1 MDKPIRN
8 TARSLFVVKEKV
20 FITPHYIRITFI
32 MSDEQVNLFQNMRS
46 GSNNKIYIPSETAMY
61 CNDYEES
68 IWNSDF
74 FIAMRTY
81 TTRNIDLINKTLQI
95 DFVAHGDNGPASK
108 WAENA
113 KSGDFLG
120 IAMKESQKPLVP
132 SSENY
137 FIVGDSTAIP
147 VISVIL
153 ESLTSTSN
161 VMLLLEVSSYRD
173 VFVLNTK
180 AHLNVKW
187 IYNPSPLD
195 GSKLAEECIA
205 LLDKEKQQ
213 YAFAAAEFET
223 IQKIKKHLKE
233 ELQLERDCF
242 YAVSYW
248 KRGSSE
254 EESNQE
260 RQKQRME

>member
-8 TARSLFVVKEKV
+8 TARSIFVVKEKI
-20 FITPHYIRITFI
+20 FITPHYIRVIFK
-32 MSDEQVNLFQNMRS
+32 MSDEQLVLFQNMRS
-46 GSNNKIYIPSETAMY
+46 GSHNKIYIPSEKAMY
-61 CNDYEES
+61 CADYEES

-74 FIAMRTY
+74 FTAVRTY
-81 TTRNIDLINKTLQI
+81 TTRDIDFNAKTLQI
-95 DFVAHGDNGPASK
+95 DFVAHGDSGPASK

-132 SSENY
+132 SAQNY

-153 ESLTSTSN
+153 ETLPSTAN
-161 VMLLLEVSSYRD
+161 VMLLLEVNSYRD
-173 VFVLNTK
+173 TFVLHSK
-180 AHLNVKW
+180 ANLNVRW
-187 IYNPSPLD
+187 IYNSSPLS

-205 LLDKEKQQ
+205 LLAEEKQF
-213 YAFAAAEFET
+213 YIYAAAEFEV
-223 IQKIKKHLKE
+223 IKKIRRHLKE
-233 ELQLERDCF
+233 ALQLERDR
-242 YAVSYW
+242 YYTVSYW
-248 KRGSSE
+248 TRGISE

>member
-1 MDKPIRN
+1 MDKAIRN
-8 TARSLFVVKEKV
+8 AARSIFEVKEKTFV
-20 FITPHYIRITFI
+20 TPHYIRITFK
-32 MSDEQVNLFQNMRS
+32 MSDEQVNIFQNMHS
-46 GSNNKIYIPSETAMY
+46 GSNNKIYIPSEKAIY
-61 CNDYEES
+61 GANYDES

-74 FIAMRTY
+74 FIAVRTY
-81 TTRNIDLINKTLQI
+81 TTRSIDLINKTLQI

-132 SSENY
+132 MNKNY

-153 ESLTSTSN
+153 ETLPSTTN
-161 VMLLLEVSSYRD
+161 VMLLIEVSSYRD
-173 VFVLNTK
+173 AFVLNTK
-180 AHLNVKW
+180 ANLNVKW
-187 IYNPSPLD
+187 IYNPSPLN

-205 LLDKEKQQ
+205 LLAEEKQH
-213 YAFAAAEFET
+213 YVFAAAEFET
-223 IQKIKKHLKE
+223 IRKIKKHLKE
-233 ELQLERDCF
+233 DLQLERDHF
-242 YAVSYW
+242 QAVSYW

>member
-1 MDKPIRN
+1 MDKLIRN
-8 TARSLFVVKEKV
+8 VARSIFVVKEKTFV
-20 FITPHYIRITFI
+20 TPHYIRITFK

-61 CNDYEES
+61 CDDYEES
-68 IWNSDF
+68 IWNSVF
-74 FIAMRTY
+74 FMAMRTY
-81 TTRNIDLINKTLQI
+81 TTRNIDFINKTLQI
-95 DFVAHGDNGPASK
+95 DFVTHGDNGPASK

-147 VISVIL
+147 VISAIL
-153 ESLTSTSN
+153 ETLSSNVN
-161 VMLLLEVSSYRD
+161 VMLLLEVNSYRD
-173 VFVLNTK
+173 VLILNTK
-180 AHLNVKW
+180 ANLNVKW
-187 IYNPSPLD
+187 IYNPSPFD
-195 GSKLAEECIA
+195 GSKLAEECID
-205 LLDKEKQQ
+205 LLAKENQQ
-213 YAFAAAEFET
+213 YVFAAAEFET
-223 IQKIKKHLKE
+223 IRKIRKHLKE

-242 YAVSYW
+242 HAVSYW

>member
-1 MDKPIRN
+1 MDKPLRN
-8 TARSLFVVKEKV
+8 IARSIFVVKEKA
-20 FITPHYIRITFI
+20 FLTPHYIRITFK

-46 GSNNKIYIPSETAMY
+46 GNNNKIYIPSETAIY
-61 CNDYEES
+61 FTDYDEP

-74 FIAMRTY
+74 FMAVRTY
-81 TTRNIDLINKTLQI
+81 TTRNIDFINKTLQI

-132 SSENY
+132 SAENY
-137 FIVGDSTAIP
+137 FIVGDCTAIP
-147 VISVIL
+147 VISAIL
-153 ESLTSTSN
+153 ETLPSSAN
-161 VMLLLEVSSYRD
+161 AMLLLEVNSYRD
-173 VFVLNTK
+173 VLILNTK
-180 AHLNVKW
+180 ANLNVKG
-187 IYNPSPLD
+187 IYNSSPLD
-195 GSKLAEECIA
+195 GSKLAEECID
-205 LLDKEKQQ
+205 LLANEKQQ
-213 YAFAAAEFET
+213 YVFAAAEFET
-223 IQKIKKHLKE
+223 IRKIRKHLKE
-233 ELQLERDCF
+233 ELQLERDRF
-242 YAVSYW
+242 HAVSYW